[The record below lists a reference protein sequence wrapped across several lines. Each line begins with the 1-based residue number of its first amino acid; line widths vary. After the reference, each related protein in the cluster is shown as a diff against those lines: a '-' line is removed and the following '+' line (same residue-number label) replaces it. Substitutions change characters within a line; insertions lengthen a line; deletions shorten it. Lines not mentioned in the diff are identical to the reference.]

1 MKKNTAKDESPRKS
15 RPQDD
20 LRPHYDVDY
29 DKSRP
34 NRFAGGVRFSH
45 GGARPGA
52 GRKKA
57 PQPIERHT
65 ITLYKAHADYLRA
78 LDRNLSQA
86 IRMLIDSTW
95 G

>member
-1 MKKNTAKDESPRKS
+1 MKKNVVKNKS
-15 RPQDD
+15 AQTSRLRDD

-29 DKSRP
+29 SKSRP
-34 NRFAGGVRFSH
+34 NRFAGRVRFSH
-45 GGARPGA
+45 GGPRAGA

-65 ITLYKAHADYLRA
+65 ITLYKAHADYLRG

-86 IRMLIDSTW
+86 IRKLIEGLS
-95 G
+95 

>member
-1 MKKNTAKDESPRKS
+1 MRKNTGKNESPQRDHL
-15 RPQDD
+15 RDD

-34 NRFAGGVRFSH
+34 NRFAGRVRLSH

-65 ITLYKAHADYLRA
+65 ITLYKAHVEYLRG
-78 LDRNLSQA
+78 LDHNLSQA
-86 IRMLIDSTW
+86 IRKLIDSTR
-95 G
+95 